1 MENNEFEISK
11 LTTFKLD
18 IQQAIAHRM
27 KNFSTA
33 FKGNLAL
40 EGNGKAKIDLFRTME
55 NLKITIVDNDINFD
69 ISLKDDFIN
78 SFSDEEIENLKNADK
93 VALIRHTLNRQG
105 IGFILADSDEY
116 EQPDFAKKIK
126 SSIIEK
132 LAANS
137 AIAINLVKNFSSQSK
152 GISIEKYFGN
162 ECLMKEINFNEKQL
176 LVFSNIMDLADR
188 TEILI
193 DEDGENIKMRFLFE
207 K

>member
-1 MENNEFEISK
+1 MQK
-11 LTTFKLD
+11 
-18 IQQAIAHRM
+18 
-27 KNFSTA
+27 
-33 FKGNLAL
+33 
-40 EGNGKAKIDLFRTME
+40 
-55 NLKITIVDNDINFD
+55 
-69 ISLKDDFIN
+69 
-78 SFSDEEIENLKNADK
+78 K
-93 VALIRHTLNRQG
+93 V
-105 IGFILADSDEY
+105 
-116 EQPDFAKKIK
+116 K

-137 AIAINLVKNFSSQSK
+137 AIAMNLVKNFSSQSK

>member
-1 MENNEFEISK
+1 
-11 LTTFKLD
+11 
-18 IQQAIAHRM
+18 
-27 KNFSTA
+27 
-33 FKGNLAL
+33 
-40 EGNGKAKIDLFRTME
+40 ME
-55 NLKITIVDNDINFD
+55 NLKITIVDNNINFD

-78 SFSDEEIENLKNADK
+78 SFSDEEIEDLKNADK
-93 VALIRHTLNRQG
+93 VALIRHTLNSQG
-105 IGFILADSDEY
+105 IDFILADSEEY
-116 EQPDFAKKIK
+116 EQPDFAKKVK

-132 LAANS
+132 LAANT
-137 AIAINLVKNFSSQSK
+137 AIAMNLAKNFSSQSK